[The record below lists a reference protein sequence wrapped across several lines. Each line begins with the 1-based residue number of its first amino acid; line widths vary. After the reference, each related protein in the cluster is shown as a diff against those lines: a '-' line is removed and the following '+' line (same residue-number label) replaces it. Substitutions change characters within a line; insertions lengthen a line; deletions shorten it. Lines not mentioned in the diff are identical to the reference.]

1 MAIYRNGA
9 EWGVA
14 TIDVTL
20 GFFNHLAK
28 EMGEAIHGRVLI
40 VEANGKVVGNAALV
54 NGTPKLQNLSDLTLP
69 MAAPLKA
76 LLASAGSQPVQS
88 QYRDEEGDRTLF
100 VQQIAGSPGS
110 GERCADQPADA
121 ADALDAFSSR
131 RGADSVSH
139 RLAAGVARLY
149 PQHDE
154 ASGPAE

>member
-1 MAIYRNGA
+1 MSSHGIKRALPRRRRLRRANAYQTPPARSRA
-9 EWGVA
+9 PTAPWRSTATALEWGVA

-88 QYRDEEGDRTLF
+88 QYGTRKA
-100 VQQIAGSPGS
+100 IARCLCSRSPAA
-110 GERCADQPADA
+110 RFRRAMCRPAC
-121 ADALDAFSSR
+121 
-131 RGADSVSH
+131 
-139 RLAAGVARLY
+139 
-149 PQHDE
+149 
-154 ASGPAE
+154 